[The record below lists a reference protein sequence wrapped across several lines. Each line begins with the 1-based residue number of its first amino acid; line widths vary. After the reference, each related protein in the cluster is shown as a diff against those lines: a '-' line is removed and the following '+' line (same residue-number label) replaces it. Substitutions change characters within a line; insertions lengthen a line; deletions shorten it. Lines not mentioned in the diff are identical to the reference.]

1 MVSKEK
7 VLTKLAEL
15 KDELRQEY
23 GVKEIGVFGS
33 IVRGEATPE
42 SDIDVLVEFA
52 RPVGFFKYLELEEYL
67 TERLGQKVDLVSV
80 KALKPLIGARILQ
93 EVMNV

>member
-67 TERLGQKVDLVSV
+67 TERLGQKVDLLSV